1 MPPMPPACANCTA
14 VCILKR
20 KPRNVCDVCE
30 KGGEGKENLASEL
43 EDDGSAGEANVGI
56 TAGNHVRIHVKR
68 FGKKWAEGLYGCR
81 WDTEMLGGQTI
92 HFDQGKGVWM
102 CKWQDDPNFYASHPR
117 HLERVDGSKVDDDD
131 LEQLLAGDQ
140 RLGWLRDQANY
151 TGTVWRCPMASCDFD
166 VCISCAVGMDKE
178 PRRRLRDRD
187 KKMIDLMCISMM

>member
-20 KPRNVCDVCE
+20 KPRDVCDVCE

-56 TAGNHVRIHVKR
+56 TDGNHVRIHVKR

-81 WDTEMLGGQTI
+81 WDTEMPDGQTI

-117 HLERVDGSKVDDDD
+117 HLERVDSGEVDDDD
-131 LEQLLAGDQ
+131 LEQLLAGDDQ
-140 RLGWLRDQANY
+140 QLRWLRDQANY
-151 TGTVWRCPMASCDFD
+151 TGTV
-166 VCISCAVGMDKE
+166 
-178 PRRRLRDRD
+178 
-187 KKMIDLMCISMM
+187 